1 MRVPMTRLA
10 DEYRSMQPAIDAAIQ
25 SVLNSGR
32 YTLESELVEF
42 EQEFASFVGASHAIG
57 VGSGTDALRIGLLL
71 CNLQPGDE
79 VITAPNTDNPT
90 AAAIDQ
96 AGGTIVFADTD
107 PSTFN
112 LDPRSVLK
120 AISPRTR
127 VVLPVHLFGQPA
139 NMTELC
145 AVASEHNLMVIED
158 AALAVGARHHGQ
170 RTGSFGTIGC
180 FSLAPSKILG
190 AFGDAGV
197 LVTNDAALAERA
209 RVLRNYG
216 HGPGTDLNPQN
227 LTGGGNWIVLE
238 HGINSRLDALQAAV
252 LRVKLSSLEDRI
264 SLRQGAAALYDQL
277 LSGLDVTTPHIEA
290 NNESTYFAY
299 NVLVENRELVRH
311 SLAAYGVAT
320 RLYYNPPLH
329 LQPAFRDL
337 GYSSGDFP
345 STEMSALHSLALP
358 LFPQIREEE
367 VRWVARAL
375 ESSVASRK
383 SESKQRGRKDGND
396 GH

>member
-10 DEYRSMQPAIDAAIQ
+10 DEYRSMQPAIDAAIE

-32 YTLESELVEF
+32 YTLESELLEF
-42 EQEFASFVGASHAIG
+42 EKEFAAFVGTSYAIG
-57 VGSGTDALRIGLLL
+57 VGSGTDALRIALLL

-90 AAAIDQ
+90 ASAIEQ

-112 LDPRSVLK
+112 LDPAQVVK

-139 NMTELC
+139 NMTEIGAL
-145 AVASEHNLMVIED
+145 ALEHDLLVVED
-158 AALAVGARHHGQ
+158 AALAVGARHRGH
-170 RTGSFGTIGC
+170 RTGAFGTIGC

-190 AFGDAGV
+190 AFGDAGI
-197 LVTNDAALAERA
+197 LVTNDSILAERA

-216 HGPGTDLNPQN
+216 HAPGTDLDPLN
-227 LTGGGNWIVLE
+227 LTGGGDWIVLE

-252 LRVKLSSLEDRI
+252 LRVKLATLEDRI
-264 SLRQGAAALYDQL
+264 ARRQEVALTYDTL
-277 LSGLDVTTPHIEA
+277 LSELDVRTPSIESG
-290 NNESTYFAY
+290 NESTYYAY
-299 NVLVENRELVRH
+299 NILVENRELVRH
-311 SLAAYGVAT
+311 SLAAHGVAT

-329 LQPAFRDL
+329 LQPAFRHL
-337 GYSSGDFP
+337 GYRSGDFP
-345 STEMSALHSLALP
+345 STEMSSLHSLALP
-358 LFPQIREEE
+358 LFPQIRDEE
-367 VRWVARAL
+367 VQWVVQAL
-375 ESSVASRK
+375 ESVVATRR
-383 SESKQRGRKDGND
+383 SESEDGN
-396 GH
+396 GGN